1 MKGKKGGNAKGQKSD
16 LPEINEKYVNPSKI
30 DESEGRI
37 HEQLSSL
44 NSLKNISLNYYN
56 DLLKK
61 ESELVKYSLKN
72 RLQAPNL
79 MIKFSTKKIEK
90 SSH

>member
-1 MKGKKGGNAKGQKSD
+1 MKGKKGANTKDRKSD
-16 LPEINEKYVNPSKI
+16 LPEINEKYVNPNKI

-44 NSLKNISLNYYN
+44 NSLKNVSLNYYN

-61 ESELVKYSLKN
+61 ENELVK
-72 RLQAPNL
+72 
-79 MIKFSTKKIEK
+79 
-90 SSH
+90 H